1 MLHGAPGQS
10 FLFRCYKVSILDAMP
25 LCVMASLSAEQ
36 GGGFALCLMPMHE
49 EAGLGPDPVFPASLG
64 LVPSWSGSATPG

>member
-1 MLHGAPGQS
+1 
-10 FLFRCYKVSILDAMP
+10 MP